1 MIVKP
6 TKLGVLRRV
15 SAGGEGYRLWITAL
29 GAFDLLSPGDFLPEA
44 RLWQTAAPALGA
56 TPLDAGMPK
65 PRAEVL
71 VAGDVCAPRNRP
83 VRNLMVNLELGS
95 IQKRLVAF
103 GRRWWRYGPDGPVMS
118 EPEPF
123 ERVRLGWENAFG
135 GPGFADNP
143 LGTGVEARKLMTQRI
158 PAELPRIETPA
169 TLILNI
175 DHHPAPT
182 GLGPRPE
189 DAPGRIGFAGTYDD
203 AWLRDGF
210 PGHARDF
217 DWRYYNTACPDQQT
231 DVELSGNERYRLT
244 GMHPDHAEFQG
255 RLPGFRVRAFARQG
269 EAFIELPMRCDTVWF
284 FPNAAL
290 GIVLFRGGLMV
301 QDREAG
307 SVSDVLLA
315 YERLSD
321 PPRPPDHYRTAL
333 NERTDPETA
342 ALKFFDERPLK
353 PERLPEEIAAV
364 EAERQAIRE
373 ENAKRDEQAREHA
386 LATAFRTAGLPMP
399 PAALLKDDPPLPVQI
414 PVVTPGEIE
423 RLEVDMSA
431 LVKTADA
438 LQDYTEKQRKNL
450 LAQTEREL
458 QRATQAFGQIDPQ
471 VRPLLTDPFRQVSK
485 NVSEA
490 LGKNI
495 DLVPPPSPATPSPLS
510 GVLKDT
516 GEFLKKRQPEAA
528 LPAPSDPFKQAEGL
542 LKKSLRSTPAK
553 AQTKDGMSLGLY
565 RARQRALGAIDEED
579 PLTKSLAQLDEMQAT
594 QKRVGKQAAE
604 AMEQTRSALPSPG
617 TAHPAPPAP
626 PDAPINP
633 FETALQTLRSESLAK
648 EPAAKE
654 AAGKLSAAL
663 SHPGV
668 EYLTGVVH
676 ATKDKASPPSELTA
690 SDISDRAEAG
700 FAEARE
706 KIEQARE
713 EFETLSA
720 DGRRA
725 SPEPMAP
732 EEPLSPEDA
741 QALGLL
747 ALELARGRAGLRERD
762 LAGADLTGADLAGLD
777 LSGIFLERAVLKGA
791 NLAGANLH
799 RAVLTGADLTGADL
813 TQTDL
818 TEANLSNANLT
829 EARLGEARL
838 DKANLYRS
846 QLDRADLS
854 RARLSAVNPVEARL
868 TDARLT
874 AAELRDVSFLKC
886 DLAGVV
892 LDEARLHSVT
902 FLETRLT
909 GLSAR
914 AARFERCALVG
925 LDGDDADLTGLE
937 FINSA
942 CIGDAR
948 LHRAR
953 LTGLVAPGSG
963 WRGADMREAD
973 LTAAHLDEADLG
985 ETNLAGAC
993 LHRASLK
1000 RAVLHKADCTGANF
1014 FGATLLEAQAQ
1025 AADFTQASFH
1035 MANLYSTDLSDAV
1048 LTLCDLTGANLAY
1061 TVMTRPANAE

>member
-44 RLWQTAAPALGA
+44 QLWQTAAPALGA

-65 PRAEVL
+65 PRVEVL
-71 VAGDVCAPRNRP
+71 VVGDVCAPRNDP
-83 VRNLMVNLELGS
+83 VRHLLMNLELGP
-95 IQKRLVAF
+95 IQKRIVAF

-135 GPGFADNP
+135 GPGFAANP
-143 LGTGVEARKLMTQRI
+143 LGKGIDARKLMSQRI
-158 PAELPRIETPA
+158 PAELPQIETPA
-169 TLILNI
+169 SLILNI
-175 DHHPAPT
+175 DHHPAPA

-189 DAPGRIGFAGTYDD
+189 DAPGRIGFAGTYDE

-210 PGHARDF
+210 PGHAKDF

-231 DVELSGNERYRLT
+231 DVELTGNERYRLT

-255 RLPGFRVRAFARQG
+255 RLPGFRVRAFARQV

-284 FPNAAL
+284 FPNAAM
-290 GIVLFRGGLMV
+290 GMVLFRGGLVV
-301 QDREAG
+301 QDSEAS

-315 YERLSD
+315 YERLTD
-321 PPRPPDHYRTAL
+321 PQRALGHYETAL
-333 NERTDPETA
+333 NERTDLERA

-353 PERLPEEIAAV
+353 PERLPEEVAAV

-373 ENAKRDEQAREHA
+373 ENDKREEQAREHS
-386 LATAFRTAGLPMP
+386 LAAAFRRAGLPLP
-399 PAALLKDDPPLPVQI
+399 PPALLKDDTPLPVQI

-423 RLEVDMSA
+423 RLEVDMTT
-431 LVKTADA
+431 LVKTADT
-438 LQDYTEKQRKNL
+438 LQDYAEKQRKNL

-458 QRATQAFGQIDPQ
+458 RRATQAFGQIDPQ
-471 VRPLLTDPFRQVSK
+471 ARPLLTDPLRQVSK

-490 LGKNI
+490 LGKKI
-495 DLVPPPSPATPSPLS
+495 DL
-510 GVLKDT
+510 
-516 GEFLKKRQPEAA
+516 A
-528 LPAPSDPFKQAEGL
+528 LPAPTGAPLPDAFKRAEEA
-542 LKKSLRSTPAK
+542 LKKSPTEAAAPQMSDIFKRAEEALKKSPTEVAAK
-553 AQTKDGMSLGLY
+553 AQTKNGISLGLY
-565 RARQRALGAIDEED
+565 RARQRALGEIDAED
-579 PLTKSLAQLDEMQAT
+579 PLTKALAQLDEAQGV
-594 QKRVGKQAAE
+594 QKRVGKQATE
-604 AMEQTRSALPSPG
+604 TLEQARSALPSPG
-617 TAHPAPPAP
+617 MAPPAP
-626 PDAPINP
+626 VNP
-633 FETALQTLRSESLAK
+633 FETALQGLRSESLAK

-663 SHPGV
+663 ASPGG
-668 EYLTGVVH
+668 EYLTSVMK
-676 ATKDKASPPSELTA
+676 ATKSDKASPPSELPA
-690 SDISDRAEAG
+690 DDISDRVEG
-700 FAEARE
+700 SMAEARE
-706 KIEQARE
+706 KIEQTRE
-713 EFETLSA
+713 ESETLRA
-720 DGRRA
+720 DGRRT

-741 QALGLL
+741 EVLGLL
-747 ALELARGRAGLRERD
+747 ALELARGRDGLCGRD
-762 LAGADLTGADLAGLD
+762 LAGADLTGADLAGLN
-777 LSGIFLERAVLKGA
+777 LTGIFLERAVLKGA
-791 NLAGANLH
+791 NLAGAKLH

-813 TQTDL
+813 TGADL
-818 TEANLSNANLT
+818 TDANLSGAIMM
-829 EARLGEARL
+829 EARLCEARL
-838 DKANLYRS
+838 ENVSLYHSR
-846 QLDRADLS
+846 LDRADLS
-854 RARLSAVNPVEARL
+854 RARLIAVNPIEARL
-868 TDARLT
+868 TNACLT
-874 AAELRDVSFLKC
+874 AAEIRDVSFLKC
-886 DLAGVV
+886 DMAGIV
-892 LDEARLHSVT
+892 LDEARLHGVT
-902 FLETRLT
+902 CIETRLA
-909 GLSAR
+909 GLAAR
-914 AARFERCALVG
+914 AARFERCVLIG

-942 CIGDAR
+942 CIGEAK
-948 LHRAR
+948 LNRAR

-963 WRGADMREAD
+963 WRGAEMRDAD
-973 LTAAHLDEADLG
+973 LTAARLDEADLG

-1048 LTLCDLTGANLAY
+1048 LTLCDLTGANLTHTA
-1061 TVMTRPANAE
+1061 MTRPANAE